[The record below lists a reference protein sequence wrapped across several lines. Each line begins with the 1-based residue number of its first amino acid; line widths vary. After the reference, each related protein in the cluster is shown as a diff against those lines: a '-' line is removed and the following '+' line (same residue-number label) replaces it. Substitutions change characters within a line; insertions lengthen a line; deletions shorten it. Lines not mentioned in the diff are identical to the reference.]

1 MRVGVNITSE
11 QRSKALS
18 VALRILDK
26 WQCSDREKATLLGLE
41 HEWEDRE
48 EVSDYTLERI
58 SYILNIHK
66 ALRKTFSSDE
76 TIYDWVRKPNTH
88 PTLSGTPAIDFMK
101 HRGNCGLS
109 TVMNLAVD
117 FSS

>member
-1 MRVGVNITSE
+1 MGIVSDITSE
-11 QRSKALS
+11 QRSTALKT
-18 VALRILDK
+18 ALRILDK
-26 WQCSDREKATLLGLE
+26 WECSDSEKATLLGLDYDQ
-41 HEWEDRE
+41 EDHDM
-48 EVSDYTLERI
+48 SDSTLERV

-66 ALRKTFSSDE
+66 ALRQTFSSDE

-88 PTLSGTPAIDFMK
+88 PTLSGIPAIDFMK
-101 HRGNCGLS
+101 HRGNSGLS